1 MKLYDENDVDAP
13 KKLQEDDLAI
23 VIRPLLEKRHWT
35 GKVDLNGI
43 IMPLLN
49 LSEDDHTIVK
59 DSMYAMVT
67 CYHLLN
73 TDTEFAERINNEMD
87 KLAEEGD
94 LDSLLEGEEIKS
106 GDLTAWTKT
115 KGNA

>member
-1 MKLYDENDVDAP
+1 MKLYNENDVDEP

-23 VIRPLLEKRHWT
+23 VIRPLIEDGKWT

-49 LSEDDHTIVK
+49 LSDKDHDLVK

-73 TDTEFAERINNEMD
+73 TDTEFAKRINYEMD
-87 KLAEEGD
+87 KLLEEGD
-94 LDSLLEGEEIKS
+94 LESLLQGEEIKS
-106 GDLTAWTKT
+106 GDLTTWTKT
-115 KGNA
+115 KGSA

>member
-23 VIRPLLEKRHWT
+23 VIRPLIEKGEWT